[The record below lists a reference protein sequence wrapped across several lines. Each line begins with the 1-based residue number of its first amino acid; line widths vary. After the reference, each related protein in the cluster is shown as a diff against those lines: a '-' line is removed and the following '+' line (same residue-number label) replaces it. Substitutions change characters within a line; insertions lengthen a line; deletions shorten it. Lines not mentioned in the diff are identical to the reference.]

1 MFSNHFISLIQLT
14 VLIILKIFNAFDAQ
28 NDDEFQYIFV
38 NHDENELVS
47 VIING
52 ETEQD
57 FSISDVKIH
66 DDKSPNFL
74 SLILIFDVLSNDVL
88 QKAYYELINE

>member
-14 VLIILKIFNAFDAQ
+14 VLIILKIINAFDAQ
-28 NDDEFQYIFV
+28 NDDEFLYIFV

-57 FSISDVKIH
+57 FSICDVKIH
-66 DDKSPNFL
+66 NDESPNFL

>member
-14 VLIILKIFNAFDAQ
+14 VLIILKIINTFDAQ

-38 NHDENELVS
+38 NHGENELVS

-66 DDKSPNFL
+66 DDESPNFL

>member
-28 NDDEFQYIFV
+28 NDDEFLYIFV

-66 DDKSPNFL
+66 DDESPNFL
-74 SLILIFDVLSNDVL
+74 SLILIFDALSNDVL

>member
-38 NHDENELVS
+38 NHGENELVS

-57 FSISDVKIH
+57 FSIIEIH
-66 DDKSPNFL
+66 DDESPNFL